1 MPYTQSKDIF
11 DVYRGTEDQ
20 ITNINRTP
28 IKDGNVYF
36 AYDKDDTI
44 PRDEIIASKLYFDA
58 NEHRF
63 VVAGGGDI
71 SFIKA
76 HPAETPAEN
85 LDGYYEFNMS
95 DIDAHKVSEDNIL
108 ITDDNVLY
116 RVISISEDGE
126 TVYASIIVGGGGA
139 GGTTSNPLSVQ
150 WQTNLPNRIIDTKA
164 PVGVALLNCNSA
176 SITQGILQVTCNE
189 KEVTELTNNYQTLG
203 KRIPVQIQIPIAYLN
218 IGSNEIRVTIRT
230 ADYQASVLGAVTVFH
245 AEFAPTND
253 WNPRRVF
260 GTDATSVDVQ
270 KTISYPY
277 TFTGLSDGRTDKLV
291 SGTIQV
297 YLDDELVGSFQQLY
311 GNGTVTID
319 CTSEDLAD
327 VQHGNHSL
335 RYEAFAVV
343 NEEMYPVQSYTYD
356 IIWATEEGG
365 QTPIIISS
373 YASVAEEEN
382 YNIITIPYLV
392 YQKDTETTQ
401 LHQYINGEE
410 LATSPISVSYDKTAN
425 NYLSWTI
432 TKYVTDQTQQPNVF
446 MLRADNIVREFDV
459 TILPSALNLDAD
471 NSDDLLLYL
480 SAQDRSNKES
490 AASRQTWKYGN
501 YAAQFEGFNWYN
513 NGWQEVELESNEIE
527 KILAT
532 SNTTREE
539 ANKLHTNVLR
549 LSNGAKLTIPFDGIL
564 QETQPKPGFTIEVEF
579 KCRNA
584 INYSKLLSLQL
595 QKNPDTG
602 EDDDT
607 LPPIKE
613 INYVPGTHD
622 VANAVGTYF
631 KNNLGFVFGTQEAF
645 FRSSGKTVNV
655 RYADNDK
662 VKVSVVADDTTK
674 FLYIYINGVLSGV
687 ERYDENTSF
696 QAQADALV
704 FNSDY
709 CDLDLYTIRVYK
721 KPLSFDGIVQNWV
734 GDAPDL
740 QTKLSR
746 YEENNITRTFTVNGT
761 QYVTLDYDKTC
772 ALSQKLADR
781 YIAAGRPE
789 GMTKGM
795 PIMVITT
802 YGQDEL
808 PYNKKNKKYVGLRFW
823 DPNGEVP
830 VVPADKKY
838 DSQGNEVHWYG
849 FKARNLELSVQGTS
863 SQGYPRRNFKAKI
876 KDAKDSSPYQAQYPF
891 EFTTWDGN
899 NTYADIW
906 SANTAAFAD
915 TGYAK
920 IKKIDIGNGTQ
931 ETKFCFKADFMD
943 SSSSHNTPLADYI
956 QTLYSRGNGYDLRHP
971 LSLLGANS
979 DGVTYRTTVYGFTM
993 LIFHERKNSNEPLEF
1008 VGRYNFN
1015 TDKSATDSFGFT
1027 IETPHKILGETLV
1040 DLPTGE
1046 KDDAGNLVLDEN
1058 YKPMS
1063 EKRYPTYADI
1073 CECWELTSNQHGF
1086 TGFRRNDFG
1095 KVIEGQNHPELD
1107 FYNFWENRYSIW
1119 DFGDPAA
1126 DDDVYKDDP
1135 DPNKVNAIANLRW
1148 YMRNIEALSAWIY
1161 STDVHPWDT
1170 DDETSVN
1177 HHKLTQMT
1185 NATTMHYT
1193 VDDEGNVTLL
1203 RDYYLMPT
1211 ATTVSKVPAEWFSAT
1226 WNDEE
1231 HTAHTLVVHD
1241 PSAAAD
1247 VNIPLNTLYEDE
1259 INAVLA
1265 SPITYLT
1272 RDTVWDA
1279 DILTEEEAAELDETI
1294 RATLKR
1300 DGDRYIKVNK
1310 TYYLSNNIDSGI
1322 PIDWY
1327 HIVEDKIDTQKV
1339 DENNNPIYVKEFEDD
1354 GVTVKVETINV
1365 DEALTKTIQLTD
1377 SNNNKLWIYEY
1388 EDENGE
1394 TVQGTT
1400 TDINQAMVVDGKAV
1414 PATYEEPIA
1423 VMTQL
1428 VQNRTI
1434 TVIRPADINDGSSQA
1449 TEIAISNVYELFTR
1463 DTKNYRLSKF
1473 RAEFKDH
1480 LNLDYCAAY
1489 FVLTEL
1495 MILYD
1500 SREKNM
1506 MIASWG
1512 PEKEGGDYIWYP
1524 IFYDMDTQLGVN
1536 NSGTVYWDYDVN
1548 AQDEGIFSG
1557 AGSVLWDNF
1566 YACFLPEIKAQYIN
1580 WRNNTLTYA
1589 NCIKYYNTN
1598 SADTW
1603 TPIMKDA
1610 DAFYKY
1616 IAPAI
1621 TGLGFVDQDG
1631 VSGQMTD
1638 AYFYCAQGDRSL
1650 NRAAFFRNR
1659 FNYKDSE
1666 WLGGTYRTQ
1675 GGANIEMRYDA
1686 NWTGTSDPDA
1696 STWAN
1701 NTEAQTARRNAGLDA
1716 TAHFDITP
1724 YLTQYTSV
1732 YYDELPR
1739 SGGRYDI
1746 QNPPA
1751 NGYVRVTPL
1760 DSIQQTIDNGLPL
1773 SQQLVYIYGPAYLRD
1788 IGDLSTKYLDRLT
1801 LAAAVRLNRL
1811 ILGNDDPLYR
1821 NDGAT
1826 SESIKIESPYRDAS
1840 GVLNPNAKSLLE
1852 YLDLSNLANMR
1863 GSLDMTGC
1871 LKLNTVR
1878 ALGSSLTAI
1887 SLPEGNVVSTLYL
1900 PSTNEDFVLIQGQKL
1915 NEVIR
1920 NRANCITSTAPDNT
1934 PVTGLYLENITDKM
1948 DVSANNDVITEY
1960 MSNGTINIG
1969 SYPANFIKN
1978 NIKRYRLESGKLGF
1992 KSYEILDYIVK
2003 SKIIM
2008 NSNPSA
2014 GDKLTVMMRL
2024 LDVDWSPYELLDE
2037 TVSQVSGVT
2046 YYIRNSNNTY
2056 SELPSGIT
2064 FDYARKNLGGVY
2076 RYNADKV
2083 LRYSASEN
2091 KHGLPDLN
2099 ILKLFIQDFDDNT
2112 KTNQNGKYLFRDT
2125 FESNNQKFLPHIG
2138 GEIYIDN
2145 DTAIDEYELY
2155 TIQERYNAVLGVND
2169 TKMTICAK
2177 TVADCKRAQFVE
2189 MVDDKQVTL
2198 ATYRSSSASAK
2209 VFPTAKD
2216 KIADCARQHYDFKG
2230 WVSKTDAMAYDS
2242 TFIDENGVPLS
2253 NSIVLKDSEILN
2265 HLVDL
2270 DTLVFGNNPEVYYA
2284 VFVLHEYSVTYI
2296 LDEELYNTD
2305 PTNTKAYEVKL
2316 VPSGN
2321 VLSSNPVSTIPWKT
2335 SAAQSLTMMYVFKGW
2350 AYHNESSPRDLSR
2363 IRAQVDVTLY
2373 PVFEE
2378 DSVYNN
2384 PLDAQY
2390 IDYVINRN
2398 NQVYIRGIK
2407 RHLGGKVCIPNYIE
2421 GYPVVSIVGSNFS
2434 GTNYTSVNAIPDSN
2448 EVTLLASN
2456 GFQQNPDI
2464 THIFFQGANNNG
2476 SGVTIRS
2483 LGTYCFAY
2491 CTSLEYIDMPQT
2503 LKAFGNSC
2511 CWNCWNL
2518 SFASLSYAE
2527 TIEYRAFAATNYV
2540 NNSYDRQVKNSTL
2553 SITANDNLNFGQNV
2567 FNQSGW
2573 ETITIGSE
2581 SNPWNATS
2589 LPTRVVT
2596 SQGTYA
2602 LDGNPVNDAG
2612 LHQITVYSSV
2622 LDDSYFHTNPDA
2634 LLPNNLVS
2642 DTFNRTI
2649 WRV

>member
-1 MPYTQSKDIF
+1 MPYTQSNDIF

-44 PRDEIIASKLYFDA
+44 PQNEILASKLYFDA

-95 DIDAHKVSEDNIL
+95 DIDAHKVNEDNIL

-116 RVISISEDGE
+116 RVVSISEDGE
-126 TVYASIIVGGGGA
+126 TVYTSIIVGGGGA
-139 GGTTSNPLSVQ
+139 GGVTANPLSIQ
-150 WQTNLPNRIIDTKA
+150 WQTNLPNRIIDTKSPA
-164 PVGVALLNCNSA
+164 GVVLLNCNSA
-176 SITQGILQVTCNE
+176 SITQGILEVTCNG

-203 KRIPVQIQIPIAYLN
+203 KRIPVSIQIPTSDYLN

-230 ADYQASVLGAVTVFH
+230 ADYQASIIGQVTVFH
-245 AEFAPTND
+245 AEFAPRND
-253 WNPRRVF
+253 WNPRRIF
-260 GTDATSVDVQ
+260 GTDTTSVDVQ
-270 KTISYPY
+270 NIISYPY
-277 TFTGLSDGRTDKLV
+277 TFTGLSNGFV

-297 YLDDELVGSFQQLY
+297 YLDDELVHTVQQLY
-311 GNGTVTID
+311 GDGVVTINCLSD
-319 CTSEDLAD
+319 DFAYVTHS
-327 VQHGNHSL
+327 NHSL
-335 RYEAFAVV
+335 RYAAFVVV
-343 NEEMYPVQSYTYD
+343 NGEMYPVQDYTYD

-373 YASVAEEEN
+373 YPSVTEEYN

-392 YQKDTETTQ
+392 YQKDAETTQ

-425 NYLSWTI
+425 QYLTWTI
-432 TKYVTDQTQQPNVF
+432 AKYVTDQTQQPNVF
-446 MLRADNIVREFDV
+446 MLRADNVVREFDV
-459 TILPSALNLDAD
+459 TILPSALDLDAVED
-471 NSDDLLLYL
+471 GLLLYL
-480 SAQDRSNKES
+480 SAQDRSNQES
-490 AASRQTWKYGN
+490 VISRQTWKYGN

-513 NGWQEVELESNEIE
+513 NGWQEVALENSEIN
-527 KILAT
+527 KIVATGQISLAEARQLR
-532 SNTTREE
+532 TT
-539 ANKLHTNVLR
+539 VLR
-549 LSNGAKLTIPFDGIL
+549 LSNGAKLTIPFNDIL
-564 QETQPKPGFTIEVEF
+564 QETLPSTGFTIEVEF

-584 INYSKLLSLQL
+584 INYSKLLQL
-595 QKNPDTG
+595 VSYIDPDDG
-602 EDDDT
+602 
-607 LPPIKE
+607 KE
-613 INYVPGTHD
+613 KVRKDIVYNTNGKI
-622 VANAVGTYF
+622 ANAVGEYF
-631 KNNLGFVFGTQEAF
+631 GNSHGFAFGTQEAF
-645 FRSSGKTVNV
+645 FASKGKTVNV

-662 VKVSVVADDTTK
+662 VKISVVAEPTTR

-687 ERYDENTSF
+687 ERYDTSDDFSTNTNTI
-696 QAQADALV
+696 V

-709 CDLDLYTIRVYK
+709 CDLDLYNIRIYN
-721 KPLSFDGIVQNWV
+721 KPLSFDGIVKNWI

-746 YEENNITRTFTVNGT
+746 YEENNITRTFTVNNVE
-761 QYVTLDYDKTC
+761 YVTLDYQKTC
-772 ALSQKLADR
+772 KLSQDLATR
-781 YIAAGRPE
+781 YIKAGRPE
-789 GMTKGM
+789 GMTKGI

-808 PYNKKNKKYVGLRFW
+808 PFNKKTKQYVGIRFW

-830 VVPADKKY
+830 VVPADKQY
-838 DSQGNEVHWYG
+838 DSSGNEVHWYG
-849 FKARNLELSVQGTS
+849 FKARNIELSVQGTS

-876 KDAKDSSPYQAQYPF
+876 KDPKESSSYQQQYPF

-899 NTYADIW
+899 NAYADVW
-906 SANTAAFAD
+906 SANTTAFAD
-915 TGYAK
+915 TGYEK

-943 SSSSHNTPLADYI
+943 SSSSHNTPLANYI
-956 QTLYSRGNGYDLRHP
+956 QTLYSYNDNYDLRHP
-971 LSLLGANS
+971 LSLLGVNN
-979 DGVTYRTTVYGFTM
+979 TNTNYRTTVYGFPM
-993 LIFHERKNSNEPLEF
+993 LIFHERKNQPNAELEF

-1027 IETPHKILGETLV
+1027 IQTAHKILGNTLM

-1046 KDDAGNLVLDEN
+1046 TDDAGKLILDEN

-1063 EKRYPTYADI
+1063 EQRYPTYEDI

-1135 DPNKVNAIANLRW
+1135 DPNKTNAIANLRW

-1185 NATTMHYT
+1185 NAATMHYT
-1193 VDDEGNVTLL
+1193 VDEEGNVTLL

-1211 ATTVSKVPAEWFSAT
+1211 SNTVSKVPKEWFSVI
-1226 WNDEE
+1226 WNDDE
-1231 HTAHTLVVHD
+1231 HTSHTLVVHD
-1241 PSAAAD
+1241 PSAASD
-1247 VNIPLNTLYEDE
+1247 TNIALNTLYEDE
-1259 INAVLA
+1259 INAVLDT
-1265 SPITYLT
+1265 PVMYLT
-1272 RDTVWDA
+1272 RDIAWDA
-1279 DILTEEEAAELDETI
+1279 NILTETEAAALDAAT
-1294 RATLKR
+1294 RATLKQ
-1300 DGDRYIKVNK
+1300 DGNRYIKVNK
-1310 TYYLSNNIDSGI
+1310 TYYLSNDSDSGI
-1322 PIDWY
+1322 PISWY
-1327 HIVEDKIDTQKV
+1327 HIVDDIITTQGV
-1339 DENNNPIYVKEFEDD
+1339 DSQNRLLYVLEYEDD
-1354 GVTVKVETINV
+1354 GTTVKETTADPNQ
-1365 DEALTKTIQLTD
+1365 ALTRMVQRVNSSNQL
-1377 SNNNKLWIYEY
+1377 LWIYEY
-1388 EDENGE
+1388 ENEDGEIVQDTTANKAQAKIVNGE
-1394 TVQGTT
+1394 P
-1400 TDINQAMVVDGKAV
+1400 V
-1414 PATYEEPIA
+1414 PALYEQAIP
-1423 VMTQL
+1423 VM
-1428 VQNRTI
+1428 VQI
-1434 TVIRPADINDGSSQA
+1434 VQASHIVVINNDGINPS
-1449 TEIAISNVYELFTR
+1449 TEIKIANVYELFTH

-1473 RAEFKDH
+1473 RAEFKNH

-1489 FVLTEL
+1489 FILTEF
-1495 MILYD
+1495 MILFD

-1524 IFYDMDTQLGVN
+1524 IFYDMDTQLGIN

-1548 AQDEGIFSG
+1548 AQDDGIFSG

-1566 YACFLPEIKAQYIN
+1566 YACFLPEIKTQYIN
-1580 WRNNTLTYA
+1580 WRNNKFDYD
-1589 NCIKYYNTN
+1589 NCIKYYNTK
-1598 SADTW
+1598 SADMW
-1603 TPIMKDA
+1603 TPIMKDT

-1621 TGLGFVDQDG
+1621 TGLGFVNQ
-1631 VSGQMTD
+1631 SGQTGQITD
-1638 AYFYCAQGDRSL
+1638 SYFFCAQGDRSL

-1666 WLGGTYRTQ
+1666 WLGGDYRTQ
-1675 GGANIEMRYDA
+1675 GGSQILMRYDA
-1686 NWTGTSDPDA
+1686 NATGTSDPDA
-1696 STWAN
+1696 SNWAGDI
-1701 NTEAQTARRNAGLDA
+1701 EAIQARRAAGLDA
-1716 TAHFDITP
+1716 DVSFNITP

-1732 YYDELPR
+1732 YYDALPR

-1746 QNPPA
+1746 QNPPPE
-1751 NGYVRVTPL
+1751 GYVTVTPL
-1760 DSIQQTIDNGLPL
+1760 ESIKQNIDNGV
-1773 SQQLVYIYGPAYLRD
+1773 SFTQQLVYIYGPAYLRD
-1788 IGDLSTKYLDRLT
+1788 IGDLSLRYLDQLDINP
-1801 LAAAVRLNRL
+1801 AIRLNRL
-1811 ILGNDDPLYR
+1811 VLGNDNPLYR

-1826 SESIKIESPYRDAS
+1826 LASIQINSPYKDAS
-1840 GVLNPNAKSLLE
+1840 GALNPNAKSLLE
-1852 YLDLSNLANMR
+1852 YLDLSNLSNMK
-1863 GSLDMTGC
+1863 GGIDVTGC
-1871 LKLNTVR
+1871 LKLKTVR

-1887 SLPEGNVVSTLYL
+1887 NLPEGNVISTLYL
-1900 PSTNEDFVLIQGQKL
+1900 PDTNEDIILIKSQAL
-1915 NEVIR
+1915 DTIIR
-1920 NRANCITSTAPDNT
+1920 NESQCLSSNFDDHISAPGLFIKAVTTELNVEANQN
-1934 PVTGLYLENITDKM
+1934 
-1948 DVSANNDVITEY
+1948 VITEY
-1960 MSNGTINIG
+1960 MNNGTINIG

-1978 NIKRYRLESGKLGF
+1978 NIKRYQLEGGKLGF
-1992 KSYEILDYIVK
+1992 NSYELLDYIVK

-2008 NSNPSA
+2008 HSNPSA
-2014 GDKLTVMMRL
+2014 GDKLTVRIRL

-2037 TVSQVSGVT
+2037 SATRVNGIT

-2056 SELPSGIT
+2056 SELSTDIT
-2064 FDYARKNLGGVY
+2064 FDYANKNLGGVY
-2076 RYNADKV
+2076 RYNIDKV

-2112 KTNQNGKYLFRDT
+2112 KTNQNGDYLFRDT

-2145 DTAIDEYELY
+2145 DIAIDEYELY
-2155 TIQERYNAVLGVND
+2155 TIQERYNAVLGIND
-2169 TKMTICAK
+2169 TPMTICAK
-2177 TVADCKRAQFVE
+2177 TVTDCKRAQFVE
-2189 MVDDKQVTL
+2189 MVDDKQTIL
-2198 ATYRSSSASAK
+2198 ATYRSNSASAK

-2216 KIADCARQHYDFKG
+2216 KIADCVRQHYDFKG

-2253 NSIVLKDSEILN
+2253 NSIVLKNSEILN

-2270 DTLVFGNNPEVYYA
+2270 DTLVFGNTPEVYYA
-2284 VFVLHEYSVTYI
+2284 VFVLHEYSITYI
-2296 LDEELYNTD
+2296 LDEALYLED
-2305 PTNTKAYEVKL
+2305 PTNTKAYETKL

-2321 VLSSNPVSTIPWKT
+2321 VLSSNPVSVIPWKT
-2335 SAAQSLTMMYVFKGW
+2335 SATQALTMMYVFKGW
-2350 AYHNESSPRDLSR
+2350 AYHNENSPRDLSR
-2363 IRAQVDVTLY
+2363 IRAQADLTLY

-2390 IDYVINRN
+2390 IDYVIHR

-2421 GYPVVSIVGSNFS
+2421 GYPVISIVGSIFN
-2434 GTNYTSVNAIPDSN
+2434 GTNYTGVNPIGDSN

-2456 GFQQNPDI
+2456 GFQQNNDI
-2464 THIFFQGANNNG
+2464 THIFFQGSNNNG
-2476 SGVTIRS
+2476 SNATINS
-2483 LGTYCFAY
+2483 LGDYCFAH
-2491 CTSLEYIDMPQT
+2491 CTSLEYIDMPPT

-2511 CWNCWNL
+2511 CYNCWNL
-2518 SFASLSYAE
+2518 SFASLSYVE
-2527 TIEYRAFAATNYV
+2527 SLGYRAFAYTNYA
-2540 NNSYDRQVKNSTL
+2540 NNSYDKQVKNRTL
-2553 SITANDNLNFGQNV
+2553 SITANDNLTINQNV
-2567 FNQSGW
+2567 FNMSGW

-2581 SNPWNATS
+2581 SNPWNPER
-2589 LPTRVVT
+2589 LPTRIV
-2596 SQGTYA
+2596 SAKGTFA
-2602 LDGNPVNDAG
+2602 LDSGGVPDGG

-2622 LDDSYFHTNPDA
+2622 FDQSYFHNINSDA
-2634 LLPNNLVS
+2634 LLPNDLVS